1 MPNELRIALLA
12 AGIITVVAALL
23 LGRFRTPAVVRV
35 VVALAGVGLL
45 LWAATP
51 WLIRPEPPPV
61 PPPAPPAP
69 AAPPVAP
76 TTTAAPAPVDLAQSI
91 NAAIHACPP
100 TSEPP
105 MPDGARASREQ
116 MVEATSAFKAYDTA
130 TVTYTHCVDA
140 AVDRLAGQYAGVASA
155 ADIQNLKAFGIS
167 AHNTAVD
174 QEQALA
180 DRLNE
185 QVRIYKGKHRG

>member
-12 AGIITVVAALL
+12 AGIIAIVATLA

-35 VVALAGVGLL
+35 MVALAGVGLV

-61 PPPAPPAP
+61 PAPAPPAP
-69 AAPPVAP
+69 PVASSA
-76 TTTAAPAPVDLAQSI
+76 AAPATVDLAQSI
-91 NAAIHACPP
+91 NAAIRTCPP
-100 TSEPP
+100 TTEPD

-130 TVTYTHCVDA
+130 TVAYTHCVDA
-140 AVDRLAGQYAGVASA
+140 AVERLAGQYAGVASA

>member
-1 MPNELRIALLA
+1 
-12 AGIITVVAALL
+12 
-23 LGRFRTPAVVRV
+23 
-35 VVALAGVGLL
+35 
-45 LWAATP
+45 
-51 WLIRPEPPPV
+51 
-61 PPPAPPAP
+61 
-69 AAPPVAP
+69 
-76 TTTAAPAPVDLAQSI
+76 
-91 NAAIHACPP
+91 
-100 TSEPP
+100 

-130 TVTYTHCVDA
+130 TVAYTHCVDA
-140 AVDRLAGQYAGVASA
+140 AVERLAGQYAGVASA

>member
-12 AGIITVVAALL
+12 AGIIAIVAALL

-35 VVALAGVGLL
+35 MVALAGVGLV

-51 WLIRPEPPPV
+51 WLIRPEPAPV
-61 PPPAPPAP
+61 PPPAPS
-69 AAPPVAP
+69 APPVASSV
-76 TTTAAPAPVDLAQSI
+76 AAPATVDLAQSI
-91 NAAIHACPP
+91 NAAILACPP
-100 TSEPP
+100 TTEPP

-130 TVTYTHCVDA
+130 TVAYAHCVDA
-140 AVDRLAGQYAGVASA
+140 AVERLAGQYAGVASA

-185 QVRIYKGKHRG
+185 QLRIYKGKHRG

>member
-12 AGIITVVAALL
+12 AGIIAIVAALL

-35 VVALAGVGLL
+35 MVALAGVGLV

-51 WLIRPEPPPV
+51 WLIRPEPAPV
-61 PPPAPPAP
+61 PPPAPS
-69 AAPPVAP
+69 APPVASSV
-76 TTTAAPAPVDLAQSI
+76 AAPATVDLAQSI
-91 NAAIHACPP
+91 NAAILACPP
-100 TSEPP
+100 TTEPA

-130 TVTYTHCVDA
+130 TVAYAHCVDA
-140 AVDRLAGQYAGVASA
+140 AVERLAGQYAGVASA

-185 QVRIYKGKHRG
+185 QLRIYKGKHRG

>member
-12 AGIITVVAALL
+12 AGIIAIVAALL

-51 WLIRPEPPPV
+51 WLIRPEPAPV
-61 PPPAPPAP
+61 PPPAPS
-69 AAPPVAP
+69 APPVASSV
-76 TTTAAPAPVDLAQSI
+76 AAPATVDLAQSI
-91 NAAIHACPP
+91 NAAILACPP
-100 TSEPP
+100 TTEPP

-130 TVTYTHCVDA
+130 TVAYAHCVDA
-140 AVDRLAGQYAGVASA
+140 AVERLAGQYAGVASA

-185 QVRIYKGKHRG
+185 QLRIYKGKHRG

>member
-12 AGIITVVAALL
+12 GGIIAIVAALL

-51 WLIRPEPPPV
+51 WLIRPEPAPV
-61 PPPAPPAP
+61 PPPAPS
-69 AAPPVAP
+69 APPVASSV
-76 TTTAAPAPVDLAQSI
+76 AAPATVDLAQSI
-91 NAAIHACPP
+91 NAAILACPP
-100 TSEPP
+100 TTEPP

-130 TVTYTHCVDA
+130 TVAYAHCVDA
-140 AVDRLAGQYAGVASA
+140 AVERLAGQYAGVASA

-185 QVRIYKGKHRG
+185 QLRIYKGKHRG

>member
-12 AGIITVVAALL
+12 AGIIAIVAALL

-61 PPPAPPAP
+61 PPPAPS
-69 AAPPVAP
+69 APPVASSA
-76 TTTAAPAPVDLAQSI
+76 AAPATVDLTQSI
-91 NAAIHACPP
+91 NAAILACPP
-100 TSEPP
+100 TTEPA

-130 TVTYTHCVDA
+130 TVAYTHCVDG
-140 AVDRLAGQYAGVASA
+140 AVERLAGQYAGVASA

-185 QVRIYKGKHRG
+185 QLRIYKGKHRG

>member
-12 AGIITVVAALL
+12 AGIIAIVAALA

-51 WLIRPEPPPV
+51 WLIRPEAPPV
-61 PPPAPPAP
+61 PPAAP
-69 AAPPVAP
+69 AAPPAPPVAS
-76 TTTAAPAPVDLAQSI
+76 TAAAPAPVDLAQSI
-91 NAAIHACPP
+91 NAAIRACPP
-100 TSEPP
+100 TTEPP

-130 TVTYTHCVDA
+130 TVAYTNCVDA

-185 QVRIYKGKHRG
+185 QVRIFKGKHRG

>member
-12 AGIITVVAALL
+12 AGIIAIVAALA

-35 VVALAGVGLL
+35 MVALAGVGLV

-61 PPPAPPAP
+61 PAPAPPAP
-69 AAPPVAP
+69 PVASSA
-76 TTTAAPAPVDLAQSI
+76 AAPATVDLAQSI
-91 NAAIHACPP
+91 NAAILACPP
-100 TSEPP
+100 TTEPP

-130 TVTYTHCVDA
+130 TVAYTHCVDA
-140 AVDRLAGQYAGVASA
+140 AVERLAGQYAGVASA

-185 QVRIYKGKHRG
+185 QVRIFKGKHRG

>member
-12 AGIITVVAALL
+12 AGIIAIVAALL

-51 WLIRPEPPPV
+51 WLIRPEPAPV
-61 PPPAPPAP
+61 PPPAPS
-69 AAPPVAP
+69 APPVASSV
-76 TTTAAPAPVDLAQSI
+76 AAPATVDLAQSI
-91 NAAIHACPP
+91 NAAILACPP
-100 TSEPP
+100 TTEPA

-130 TVTYTHCVDA
+130 TVAYAHCVDA
-140 AVDRLAGQYAGVASA
+140 AVERLAGQYAGVASA

-185 QVRIYKGKHRG
+185 QLRIYKGKHRG

>member
-12 AGIITVVAALL
+12 AGIIAVVAALL
-23 LGRFRTPAVVRV
+23 LGRFRTPAVVRL
-35 VVALAGVGLL
+35 VVALAGAGLL

-69 AAPPVAP
+69 PVASTVAAPP
-76 TTTAAPAPVDLAQSI
+76 PVDLAQSI
-91 NAAIHACPP
+91 NAAILACPP
-100 TSEPP
+100 TTEPP

-130 TVTYTHCVDA
+130 TAAYTHCVDA
-140 AVDRLAGQYAGVASA
+140 AVDRLAGQYAGAASA

-185 QVRIYKGKHRG
+185 QVRIFKGKHRG

>member
-1 MPNELRIALLA
+1 
-12 AGIITVVAALL
+12 
-23 LGRFRTPAVVRV
+23 VVRV

-61 PPPAPPAP
+61 PPAAPAASPVASTAAAPPA
-69 AAPPVAP
+69 
-76 TTTAAPAPVDLAQSI
+76 TVDLAQSI
-91 NAAIHACPP
+91 NAAILACPA
-100 TSEPP
+100 TTEPP

-130 TVTYTHCVDA
+130 TVAYTHCVDG
-140 AVDRLAGQYAGVASA
+140 AVERLAGQYAGVASA
-155 ADIQNLKAFGIS
+155 ADIQQLKAFGIS

-185 QVRIYKGKHRG
+185 QVRIFKGKHRG

>member
-12 AGIITVVAALL
+12 AGIIAIVAALL

-61 PPPAPPAP
+61 PPPAP
-69 AAPPVAP
+69 AAPPVAS
-76 TTTAAPAPVDLAQSI
+76 TAAAPPATVDLAQSI
-91 NAAIHACPP
+91 NAAILACPP
-100 TSEPP
+100 TTEPP

-116 MVEATSAFKAYDTA
+116 MVEATSTFKAYDTA
-130 TVTYTHCVDA
+130 TVAYTHCVDA
-140 AVDRLAGQYAGVASA
+140 AVERLAGQYAGVASA
-155 ADIQNLKAFGIS
+155 ADIQQLKAFGIS

-185 QVRIYKGKHRG
+185 QVRIFKGKHRG

>member
-12 AGIITVVAALL
+12 AGIIAIVAALL

-61 PPPAPPAP
+61 PPPAPS
-69 AAPPVAP
+69 APPVASSA
-76 TTTAAPAPVDLAQSI
+76 AAPATVDLTQSI
-91 NAAIHACPP
+91 NAAILACPP
-100 TSEPP
+100 TTEPA

-130 TVTYTHCVDA
+130 TVAYTHCVDA
-140 AVDRLAGQYAGVASA
+140 AVERLAGQYAGVASA

-185 QVRIYKGKHRG
+185 QLRIYKGKHRG

>member
-12 AGIITVVAALL
+12 AGIIAIVAALL

-61 PPPAPPAP
+61 PPPAPS
-69 AAPPVAP
+69 APPVASSA
-76 TTTAAPAPVDLAQSI
+76 AAPATVDLTQSI
-91 NAAIHACPP
+91 NAAILACPP
-100 TSEPP
+100 TTEPA

-130 TVTYTHCVDA
+130 TVAYTHCVDA
-140 AVDRLAGQYAGVASA
+140 AVERLAGQYAGVASA

>member
-12 AGIITVVAALL
+12 AGIIAIVAALL

-61 PPPAPPAP
+61 PPPAP
-69 AAPPVAP
+69 AAPPVAS
-76 TTTAAPAPVDLAQSI
+76 TAAAPPATVDLAQSI
-91 NAAIHACPP
+91 NAAIRACPA
-100 TSEPP
+100 TTEPP

-130 TVTYTHCVDA
+130 TVAYTHCVDA
-140 AVDRLAGQYAGVASA
+140 AVERLAGQYAGAASA
-155 ADIQNLKAFGIS
+155 VDIQNLKAFGIS

-185 QVRIYKGKHRG
+185 QVRIFKGKHRG

>member
-12 AGIITVVAALL
+12 AGIIAIVAALL

-45 LWAATP
+45 LWAAMP
-51 WLIRPEPPPV
+51 WLIRPEPAPV
-61 PPPAPPAP
+61 PPPAPS
-69 AAPPVAP
+69 APPVASSV
-76 TTTAAPAPVDLAQSI
+76 AAPATVDLAQSI
-91 NAAIHACPP
+91 NAAILACPP
-100 TSEPP
+100 TTEPP

-130 TVTYTHCVDA
+130 TVAYAHCVDA
-140 AVDRLAGQYAGVASA
+140 AVERFAGQYAGVASA

-185 QVRIYKGKHRG
+185 QLRIYKGKHRG

>member
-12 AGIITVVAALL
+12 AGIIAIVAALL

-61 PPPAPPAP
+61 PPAAPAASPVASTAAAPPA
-69 AAPPVAP
+69 
-76 TTTAAPAPVDLAQSI
+76 TVDLAQSI
-91 NAAIHACPP
+91 NAAILACPA
-100 TSEPP
+100 TTEPP

-130 TVTYTHCVDA
+130 TVAYTHCVDG
-140 AVDRLAGQYAGVASA
+140 AVERLAGQYAGVASA
-155 ADIQNLKAFGIS
+155 ADIQQLKAFGIS

-185 QVRIYKGKHRG
+185 QVRIFKGKHRG

>member
-12 AGIITVVAALL
+12 AGIIAVVAALL

-35 VVALAGVGLL
+35 VMALAGVGLL
-45 LWAATP
+45 LWAAAP

-61 PPPAPPAP
+61 PPPAPAAP
-69 AAPPVAP
+69 PAPPVAS
-76 TTTAAPAPVDLAQSI
+76 TAAAPATVDLAQSI
-91 NAAIHACPP
+91 NAAILACPP
-100 TSEPP
+100 TTEPP

-130 TVTYTHCVDA
+130 TVAYTHCVDA
-140 AVDRLAGQYAGVASA
+140 AVERLAGQYAGVASA

-185 QVRIYKGKHRG
+185 QVRIFKGKHRG

>member
-12 AGIITVVAALL
+12 AGIIAIVAALL

-61 PPPAPPAP
+61 PPPAPS
-69 AAPPVAP
+69 APPVASSV
-76 TTTAAPAPVDLAQSI
+76 AAPATVDLAQSI
-91 NAAIHACPP
+91 NAAILACPP
-100 TSEPP
+100 TTEPA

-130 TVTYTHCVDA
+130 TVAYAHCVDA
-140 AVDRLAGQYAGVASA
+140 AVERLAGQYAGVASA

-185 QVRIYKGKHRG
+185 QLRIYKGKHRG